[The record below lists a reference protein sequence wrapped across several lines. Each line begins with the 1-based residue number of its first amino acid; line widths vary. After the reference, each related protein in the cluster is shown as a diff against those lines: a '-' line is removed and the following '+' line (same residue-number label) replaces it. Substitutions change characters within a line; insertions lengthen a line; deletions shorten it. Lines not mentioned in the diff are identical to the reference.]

1 MTEIR
6 VDADLEHPPAVVW
19 RAFTEAQLVTD
30 WLPTTRFMV
39 RDDGTFTFQA
49 PDLAGLED
57 PIEGQIVK
65 IEAPHRLVMRWEGS
79 NLHTVVAVTL
89 HEREDGTRLTMTQ
102 SGFLGPQ
109 GTMRR
114 RVLLTTYSTLFNGP
128 LIATLARLAAAP
140 EPATP
145 APDPPTTPRRNDG
158 GPFNRLPGQRNAP
171 SRSAPGLSSRMR
183 STAGPRPTTSVPGFA
198 AAVLTARAT
207 GIAQV
212 TAATTAAAPTIADP
226 APTTFAGRI
235 GPAVRAAWHRLAGAR
250 DWSADRRSQ
259 AVATSAAVLLLLALA
274 AILIGKA
281 TALHPAGPP
290 QTGGASE
297 GPVQASMPA
306 AVVPPDP
313 HDLGPDRPGRLA
325 RPVPDPVAHPVGV
338 GGSGPAHSGVQD
350 REPDPDLVPGDGH
363 HRQPLHDHGHRRRL
377 GADHPAP
384 AAGPEREQRLR
395 RRDGPLPG
403 PPLLHPG
410 RRDPHTEARHHGH
423 GPLRRQRPR
432 RTQRALH
439 LHDRPPGVLRH
450 TGMKLWR
457 EGATLD
463 PSRRW
468 WRGSQH
474 HPRGGDW
481 FRLCL

>member
-6 VDADLEHPPAVVW
+6 VDADLEQPPAVVW

-30 WLPTTRFMV
+30 WLPTSRFMV

-65 IEAPHRLVMRWEGS
+65 VEAPHRLVMRWEAA

-114 RVLLTTYSTLFNGP
+114 RVLLTTYTTLFDGP
-128 LIATLARLAAAP
+128 LAATLAKLAAAP

-158 GPFNRLPGQRNAP
+158 GSVFNRLPGQRNAP

-207 GIAQV
+207 GVAPV
-212 TAATTAAAPTIADP
+212 TAAAPTVADP
-226 APTTFAGRI
+226 ATAAPAPSRRTTLAARVS
-235 GPAVRAAWHRLAGAR
+235 PAVRAAWHRLVGAR

-259 AVATSAAVLLLLALA
+259 AVATSAAVLLLLAMA

-297 GPVQASMPA
+297 GPDQATMPA
-306 AVVPPDP
+306 AVAPPTRATSDPIVPAASRAPSAPPTPSLTPPASALAAPAQLTAGYKTENLTLTSYRVTVTITNPATTTATADGWVLIIQLP
-313 HDLGPDRPGRLA
+313 LLDLDVSNVSGAVMTRSQGRISFT
-325 RPVPDPVAHPVGV
+325 PVD
-338 GGSGPAHSGVQD
+338 
-350 REPDPDLVPGDGH
+350 ET
-363 HRQPLHDHGHRRRL
+363 RRL
-377 GADHPAP
+377 KP
-384 AAGPEREQRLR
+384 
-395 RRDGPLPG
+395 
-403 PPLLHPG
+403 
-410 RRDPHTEARHHGH
+410 
-423 GPLRRQRPR
+423 
-432 RTQRALH
+432 
-439 LHDRPPGVLRH
+439 
-450 TGMKLWR
+450 
-457 EGATLD
+457 GATATVRFDVNGLGVRNEPFTCTID
-463 PSRRW
+463 HQTCSAIP
-468 WRGSQH
+468 G
-474 HPRGGDW
+474 
-481 FRLCL
+481 

>member
-19 RAFTEAQLVTD
+19 RAFTEAQIVTD

-57 PIEGQIVK
+57 PIEGQIVN

-89 HEREDGTRLTMTQ
+89 HEREGGTRLTMTQ

-114 RVLLTTYSTLFNGP
+114 RVLLTTYNTLFSGP
-128 LIATLARLAAAP
+128 LTATLARLAAAP

-198 AAVLTARAT
+198 AAVLSARAT
-207 GIAQV
+207 GVAQV
-212 TAATTAAAPTIADP
+212 TTAAPTIAAPTIADP
-226 APTTFAGRI
+226 APSRPTTLAGRI
-235 GPAVRAAWHRLAGAR
+235 GAAWHRLVGAR

-306 AVVPPDP
+306 AAVPPTRAT
-313 HDLGPDRPGRLA
+313 PDAIVAAASRAPSASPTPSPTPSSLA
-325 RPVPDPVAHPVGV
+325 AAAQLTAGYKTENLTLTSYRVTVTIAN
-338 GGSGPAHSGVQD
+338 PATTTATA
-350 REPDPDLVPGDGH
+350 DGWELTI
-363 HRQPLHDHGHRRRL
+363 QL
-377 GADHPAP
+377 
-384 AAGPEREQRLR
+384 
-395 RRDGPLPG
+395 
-403 PPLLHPG
+403 PLLDLNVSNVSGAVMARSQGRISFTPVDATRTLKPG
-410 RRDPHTEARHHGH
+410 TTATVRFDVNGLGIRNEPFTCTIDHQTCSGI
-423 GPLRRQRPR
+423 
-432 RTQRALH
+432 
-439 LHDRPPGVLRH
+439 PG
-450 TGMKLWR
+450 
-457 EGATLD
+457 
-463 PSRRW
+463 
-468 WRGSQH
+468 
-474 HPRGGDW
+474 
-481 FRLCL
+481 